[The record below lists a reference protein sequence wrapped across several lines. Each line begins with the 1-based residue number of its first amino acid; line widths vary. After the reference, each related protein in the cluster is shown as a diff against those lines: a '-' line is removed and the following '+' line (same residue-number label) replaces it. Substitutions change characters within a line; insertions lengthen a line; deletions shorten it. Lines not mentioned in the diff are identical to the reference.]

1 MLGSASDCD
10 VVVADPSV
18 APRHA
23 RLELGPPSAI
33 EVLASR
39 RVTQVGG
46 TPLPAGGRAELAP
59 GGGIQLGGD
68 RVLGAAC
75 RSGECRWIKFGRRS
89 GRQPRDLKAHDLY
102 LKGRYFWNKR
112 PGEALRK
119 SLEFFQDAMEGPFAE
134 EPAGCG
140 VEATQRSRVATAMY
154 EWVDHPQPF
163 SHCRR
168 RSP

>member
-1 MLGSASDCD
+1 MGIRFTAQLINASDGYHLWSNTYD
-10 VVVADPSV
+10 RELKSIFAVEDEI
-18 APRHA
+18 A
-23 RLELGPPSAI
+23 RSIAAALQRTLVGVKPPN
-33 EVLASR
+33 
-39 RVTQVGG
+39 T
-46 TPLPAGGRAELAP
+46 
-59 GGGIQLGGD
+59 
-68 RVLGAAC
+68 
-75 RSGECRWIKFGRRS
+75 
-89 GRQPRDLKAHDLY
+89 DLKAHDLY

-163 SHCRR
+163 RIDADDR
-168 RSP
+168 RS